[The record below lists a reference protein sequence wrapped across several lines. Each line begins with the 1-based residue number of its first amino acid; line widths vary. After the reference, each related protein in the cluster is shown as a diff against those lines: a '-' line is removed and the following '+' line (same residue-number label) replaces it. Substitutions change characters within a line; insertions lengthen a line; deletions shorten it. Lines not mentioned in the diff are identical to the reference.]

1 MLSVQDTGEGMD
13 AATLERIF
21 EPFFTTKAMNR
32 GTGLG
37 LATVYGIIKQ
47 SGGHIVVDSH
57 VGRGTTFRIYLPSV
71 AADVHPDAPGPN
83 ESAAGGRETILIVED
98 ELDVSE
104 FARDALVLYGY
115 TVLSAT
121 SPNEALAIARRRRD
135 DIDVVLTDVVMP
147 GMSGRELAN
156 RIAEICPRA
165 RVAYMSGYTEDAIVR
180 RGVHS
185 AEIPFIAKPFTA
197 DSLAYHLRTVL
208 DGEPVAAGR

>member
-1 MLSVQDTGEGMD
+1 MD

-71 AADVHPDAPGPN
+71 AADVRPAAPGPN
-83 ESAAGGRETILIVED
+83 GSAAGGRETILIVED
-98 ELDVSE
+98 EPDVSE
-104 FARDALVLYGY
+104 FASDALVLYGY

-121 SPNEALAIARRRRD
+121 SPNEALAIARRHRD

-147 GMSGRELAN
+147 GMSGRELAT

-197 DSLAYHLRTVL
+197 DSLAHHLRTVL